1 MAKREHGFAGL
12 TVVLVVAVLL
22 PHAVRA
28 ADDIFDLN
36 RDRVLPDNIGIG
48 VYSTDGSATAPRP
61 DRIRLFRIMPG
72 FLSDPVGLEDDTT
85 PGPDGVPVKTDDG
98 PNWLQL
104 AVGNDNPFLDVRYP
118 GDPGGIGYTRV
129 HTQLQ
134 LFELPATSCA
144 IGFRAVTPAGAEQGG
159 VEDGPTVISPAFS
172 LFHALDD
179 GTAFQGFISKNLHVA
194 NPANLTDTLGH
205 ASQLNR
211 SMQYGMAV
219 QRTLLPEENSV
230 FWFVEALGRYRYDTT
245 TPGTA
250 QASMEVLPGMHLKLN
265 DSWWLSGGVIL
276 PVTQNRPID
285 GHLWQITC
293 SFQF

>member
-1 MAKREHGFAGL
+1 MPKRERSFAGPAIAI
-12 TVVLVVAVLL
+12 VLGVLL

-36 RDRVLPDNIGIG
+36 RDRVLPENIGLG
-48 VYSTDGSATAPRP
+48 VYSTDGSSTAPRP
-61 DRIRLFRIMPG
+61 DRIRLFRIVPG
-72 FLSDPVGLEDDTT
+72 FLSDPVGLEDDSTL
-85 PGPDGVPVKTDDG
+85 GPDGVPVKTDDG
-98 PNWLQL
+98 PSWLQL

-118 GDPGGIGYTRV
+118 GDPGGIGYTKV
-129 HTQLQ
+129 HSQLQ
-134 LFELPATSCA
+134 LFELPTTSCA

-159 VEDGPTVISPAFS
+159 VEDGPTV
-172 LFHALDD
+172 
-179 GTAFQGFISKNLHVA
+179 T
-194 NPANLTDTLGH
+194 NPATLTDTLGR

-245 TPGTA
+245 TPGTT

-265 DSWWLSGGVIL
+265 ESWWLSGGVIL
-276 PVTQNRPID
+276 PVTQNRPMD